1 MVPFSTTIT
10 LDPEFAIHLS
20 VFRSV
25 IVDLV
30 AVVALHVLIVLDEAA
45 LAENKLLAVFELNLL
60 EDGRKNVSLPLI
72 DSFVKRVTEEI
83 FFQRQCRLDHAQWTE
98 LVETLLDDF
107 GDVTDGGVLAHTA
120 ILGYRA

>member
-83 FFQRQCRLDHAQWTE
+83 FFQ
-98 LVETLLDDF
+98 
-107 GDVTDGGVLAHTA
+107 G
-120 ILGYRA
+120 